1 MDSEKLISKLLEIKD
16 IKGHLSLLE
25 KHKSL
30 LNIEF
35 ARNLKDTYYDSWTKE
50 PQKTRNA
57 ATALEALTFIL
68 PNEEIKALK
77 DWVKGIADL
86 TEGKLEKAVRDLD
99 KSANIFHKLERDHD
113 AAQTQV
119 AKLIALALLGKYK
132 EAVSTGK
139 TALKIFEKF
148 SDELA
153 AGKIEKNLGNIAAR
167 QGSEKEA
174 EKYYLSARKR
184 FIKINDL
191 SELTMSDN
199 SLANTYAELNNF
211 QKAED
216 FYAKALEN
224 ARSAKMFVTEAEIEA
239 SMGNLALFRGKY
251 AEALRF
257 LELSRRKYEELEMPH
272 QTAIAD
278 LEIADIYLE
287 LNLAEEALAIYENV
301 ADKFKKLKMRSEE
314 ARTRANFGRSAVIS
328 EKFSLAKTELKKAA
342 RLYEMEENKIGA
354 ASVKLALAKLELMQK
369 NHKNV
374 LRFASEAEEFLQ
386 KSTNVRL
393 KLSARWLKGEAL
405 RNLKKFAEAEK
416 ILSETY
422 QKSLKQ
428 EQKNIAQSALN
439 SLGQLFLQQN
449 DSLSAEKYFKKAV
462 RMIET
467 LRAPL
472 AGEEFRMSFL
482 ADKLAPF
489 ENLAKV
495 FIAKNRL
502 KDAFL
507 MIERSRAR
515 TLSESLQNNSP
526 SDSKTAPKLM
536 KNFAAVREE
545 LNWFYSRL
553 HRAEEDEYGELLT
566 EIKKREKQLGEL
578 MRQIESTKSSSFS
591 TNLQKNLDLK
601 KLQNY
606 LGKDRVLIEYIR
618 FENDFSAFVISSK
631 AVNFI
636 PNFAKESEI
645 LSALEGLHF
654 QFGALRYGAK
664 IRGKFAEELKKR
676 ADFYLQNLYQKLF
689 APLENFTRNKD
700 LIIVPAASVFYV
712 PFQALHNGKNYLIES
727 KKISYAPS
735 ATVWKFLQKKT
746 SNKTENALL
755 MGFADERIPLVN
767 REIEILKKLFPK
779 ANTFTGKNANFDVF
793 TKNAGTFDILHL
805 ACHGQFRPENPL
817 FSSLHLADGF
827 VTVRDICANKIN
839 AELVTLSACET
850 GLNKIFAGDEILG
863 LARGFLSAG
872 ANSLVLSLW
881 TVSDEATTELM
892 KQFYLNLQ
900 RGDTIAESLQRA
912 QKQFIERGEHPY
924 FWSPFSLI
932 GK

>member
-1 MDSEKLISKLLEIKD
+1 MDSEKLISKLIEIKD
-16 IKGHLSLLE
+16 IKEHLSLLE
-25 KHKSL
+25 KHKNL
-30 LNIEF
+30 LDLKF
-35 ARNLKDTYYDSWTKE
+35 ARNLKNTYYDSWTKE

-57 ATALEALTFIL
+57 ATALEALTDIL

-77 DWVKGIADL
+77 DWVNGIADL

-99 KSANIFHKLERDHD
+99 KSADIFRKLERDHD

-216 FYAKALEN
+216 FYTKALEN

-272 QTAIAD
+272 QTAIAN

-328 EKFSLAKTELKKAA
+328 EKFPLAKKELKKAA
-342 RLYEMEENKIGA
+342 RLYELEENKIGA

-369 NHKNV
+369 NYKNV
-374 LRFASEAEEFLQ
+374 LRSASEAEEFLQ
-386 KSTNVRL
+386 KSTNLRL
-393 KLSARWLKGEAL
+393 KLSAQWLKGEAL
-405 RNLKKFAEAEK
+405 RNLKKFADSEK

-449 DSLSAEKYFKKAV
+449 DSLRAEKYFKKAV

-482 ADKLAPF
+482 ADKLTPF

-495 FIAKNRL
+495 YIDKSRFKN
-502 KDAFL
+502 AFL

-515 TLSESLQNNSP
+515 TLSENLQNTSP

-553 HRAEEDEYGELLT
+553 HRAEENEYGDLQT

-606 LGKDRVLIEYIR
+606 LGKDRVLIEYVR
-618 FENDFSAFVISSK
+618 FENNFSAFVVSNK
-631 AVNFI
+631 AVNFV

-676 ADFYLQNLYQKLF
+676 ADFYLQNIYRKLF
-689 APLENFTRNKD
+689 APLEEFTRNKD
-700 LIIVPAASVFYV
+700 LIIVPAGSAFYV

-735 ATVWKFLQKKT
+735 ATVWKFLQKKP

-755 MGFADERIPLVN
+755 MGFADEKIPLVN
-767 REIEILKKLFPK
+767 REIEILKKVFPK
-779 ANTFTGKNANFDVF
+779 AKTFTDKNANFDVF
-793 TKNAGTFDILHL
+793 TKNAGDFDILHI

-872 ANSLVLSLW
+872 ANSLILSLW

-900 RGDTIAESLQRA
+900 RGNTIAESLQKA
-912 QKQFIERGEHPY
+912 QKQFIECREHPY